1 MDDFYEKFMST
12 VKTILGVIIAITLVG
27 TTRVVVRS
35 INSST
40 TTISLLQKANAI
52 SDPSVPLLLN
62 CYYPI

>member
-1 MDDFYEKFMST
+1 MST
-12 VKTILGVIIAITLVG
+12 VKTTLGVIIAITLVG

-40 TTISLLQKANAI
+40 TTISLLQKTNAI